1 MVPRSGLQ
9 HAAVTSYANK
19 LQCLRIQVKQ
29 ICRER
34 DKARLDLEKA
44 ERRCLQL
51 GRELDEQY
59 IALEHSQGKLKDV
72 QAEMQAKEL
81 LLQQALNHQAKLE
94 ADTQLLQGREASLHG
109 RLNLMMR
116 AHDR

>member
-1 MVPRSGLQ
+1 M
-9 HAAVTSYANK
+9 
-19 LQCLRIQVKQ
+19 KQ

-59 IALEHSQGKLKDV
+59 IVLEHSQGKLK
-72 QAEMQAKEL
+72 
-81 LLQQALNHQAKLE
+81 
-94 ADTQLLQGREASLHG
+94 
-109 RLNLMMR
+109 
-116 AHDR
+116 

>member
-1 MVPRSGLQ
+1 MPAALGSALMVPRSGLQ
-9 HAAVTSYANK
+9 HAAVTSYAYK

-51 GRELDEQY
+51 GRELNEQY
-59 IALEHSQGKLKDV
+59 VALEHSQSKLK
-72 QAEMQAKEL
+72 
-81 LLQQALNHQAKLE
+81 
-94 ADTQLLQGREASLHG
+94 
-109 RLNLMMR
+109 
-116 AHDR
+116 